1 MLRRTTVMLED
12 ELYRAMKRK
21 AVDRGRPMRALVEEA
36 IRIYLGLPAKRP
48 DARAPKF
55 GVYKMKVI
63 GSLRRED
70 IYEEHL
76 RRKLP

>member
-1 MLRRTTVMLED
+1 MHRTTFMLDD
-12 ELYRAMKRK
+12 ELYRQVKRK
-21 AVDRGRPMRALVEEA
+21 AVDRGRPMRVLVEEA
-36 IRIYLGLPAKRP
+36 IRAYLGLGVKPRQGHV
-48 DARAPKF
+48 PKF

-76 RRKLP
+76 RRKMHP